1 MIKINFKYKKEC
13 QMIAE
18 FNKDPK
24 KFQSLYDVVINDDGS
39 VYDYIQKS
47 YFDTLLT
54 WAKNVQNLK

>member
-1 MIKINFKYKKEC
+1 
-13 QMIAE
+13 MIAE